1 MHVVT
6 PPPGVRVS
14 FSPMMGLM
22 RVDDEAADREVDDEA
37 TVSRCG
43 CWPALAKGALS
54 QCAPSSTQPSTVR
67 SQHILPSGRSAF
79 SARSPRRVASPQ
91 VHSPAA

>member
-1 MHVVT
+1 MHVVS

-14 FSPMMGLM
+14 FSLMMGLM

-43 CWPALAKGALS
+43 FCP
-54 QCAPSSTQPSTVR
+54 
-67 SQHILPSGRSAF
+67 
-79 SARSPRRVASPQ
+79 
-91 VHSPAA
+91 